1 MKKLGR
7 IAALLLVL
15 SLVLV
20 PGAHAAGKGKKVYSA
35 PYQEGPTAGDQWA
48 MSTAN
53 TDDGRI
59 FVGRAYPIFNPISC
73 APGGGMAKL
82 QVTHKVTKKI
92 SKVSAAYDF
101 AAVDPYT
108 FVTLSVRTKKGKWLA
123 GTRQRGPIVGSGVI
137 EAPLFDGSPKRGKKV
152 LVQFGLEMA
161 SACPQVNG
169 GSAQFT
175 EITVS

>member
-1 MKKLGR
+1 MRKFGR
-7 IAALLLVL
+7 LAALLLIL

-20 PGAHAAGKGKKVYSA
+20 PGAQAKGKSKTYSA
-35 PYQEGPTAGDQWA
+35 PYQEGPTAGDRWA
-48 MSTAN
+48 MSQAN
-53 TDDGRI
+53 TNDGRI

-82 QVTHKVTKKI
+82 QVVHKVTDKM
-92 SKVSAAYDF
+92 SKVSATYDF

-108 FVTLSVRTKKGKWLA
+108 FVTLNVRTKKGKWLA

-137 EAPLFDGSPKRGKKV
+137 EAPLFDASPKRGKKV

-161 SACPQVNG
+161 SGCPQVNG

-175 EITVS
+175 EVTVS